1 MIKIEDELKNDFLDY
16 ATEVNNNRS
25 FADARDAL
33 KPVQRAILWDMW
45 LNKYTNNKPHV
56 KCAKISGSVIGH
68 LHPHGDGAVYE
79 ALVRMSQDWVYH
91 KEIAP
96 IDFHGANGSI
106 IAGNTPASSR
116 YTECRLSKFSEENF
130 FGCINKNVVDFI
142 DNFSED
148 EKWPE
153 VFPCIVPMLLLSQVS
168 GIGYTIANDW
178 LPHNLIEITEKI
190 KEYLSTGNISIND
203 LAPDFP
209 TGGVI
214 INKSDLHTIYETG
227 KGSVIVR
234 GKVSIEDNLIKIT
247 ELPYQ
252 VYAEPFIQKIKDLV
266 NAGQLSGIEDICNKS
281 DDNGLLIEIECS
293 ENAQVILNK
302 LYKLTDLQVTFS
314 ANQMALVDGVPQMLN
329 LKDYIKVYIDHNI
342 NCIKREYQFDLD
354 RAEERKEIVDGL
366 IRAISIIDDIIST
379 IKISKSSEDA
389 KQELIK
395 KFSFTENQAKAIVD
409 MRLGKLA
416 NLEVVELN
424 KELTELIK
432 VIDKCNKLLISDK
445 LQKKEFLSRL
455 SEFTNKYGWQRRTE
469 VTDIDIEAEKVILK
483 QQADNTIKEF
493 MICLTENN
501 YIKKIPTS
509 KYKVKDD
516 DIISVTNS
524 DDKSRFILISK
535 SGMMYKLDTKKIP
548 VCSQNASGS
557 PLSTFI
563 NDNIVTLYNGSESPD
578 YMIMITRNGLIKKI
592 EAKTIFELSKCVG
605 AQIMKIDEDDEII
618 WCSLMNDNES
628 VTLKSGKKEK
638 KIEISSLIAKGRG
651 AGGIVG
657 IKVKDKLEIK

>member
-234 GKVSIEDNLIKIT
+234 GKVSIEDNLIKI
-247 ELPYQ
+247 LN
-252 VYAEPFIQKIKDLV
+252 FI
-266 NAGQLSGIEDICNKS
+266 
-281 DDNGLLIEIECS
+281 
-293 ENAQVILNK
+293 
-302 LYKLTDLQVTFS
+302 
-314 ANQMALVDGVPQMLN
+314 
-329 LKDYIKVYIDHNI
+329 
-342 NCIKREYQFDLD
+342 
-354 RAEERKEIVDGL
+354 
-366 IRAISIIDDIIST
+366 
-379 IKISKSSEDA
+379 
-389 KQELIK
+389 
-395 KFSFTENQAKAIVD
+395 
-409 MRLGKLA
+409 
-416 NLEVVELN
+416 
-424 KELTELIK
+424 
-432 VIDKCNKLLISDK
+432 
-445 LQKKEFLSRL
+445 
-455 SEFTNKYGWQRRTE
+455 
-469 VTDIDIEAEKVILK
+469 
-483 QQADNTIKEF
+483 
-493 MICLTENN
+493 
-501 YIKKIPTS
+501 
-509 KYKVKDD
+509 
-516 DIISVTNS
+516 
-524 DDKSRFILISK
+524 
-535 SGMMYKLDTKKIP
+535 
-548 VCSQNASGS
+548 
-557 PLSTFI
+557 
-563 NDNIVTLYNGSESPD
+563 
-578 YMIMITRNGLIKKI
+578 
-592 EAKTIFELSKCVG
+592 
-605 AQIMKIDEDDEII
+605 
-618 WCSLMNDNES
+618 
-628 VTLKSGKKEK
+628 
-638 KIEISSLIAKGRG
+638 
-651 AGGIVG
+651 
-657 IKVKDKLEIK
+657 

>member
-563 NDNIVTLYNGSESPD
+563 NDNIVALYNGSESPD

>member
-266 NAGQLSGIEDICNKS
+266 NAGQLSGIDDICNKS

-501 YIKKIPTS
+501 YFKKIPTS